1 MNSRHMAC
9 QALIFVMAVAMSF
22 LFTVSTAA
30 RVIRVGPGADAKTIA
45 EAAKLAQ
52 DDDVVEITPGEY
64 QGDVALWLQKRLTI
78 RGVGQRPVMN
88 AAGKNAEGKATWVIR
103 NGEFNISNIEFRGAR
118 AADGNGAGIRFEKG
132 KLNVVHCAFF
142 DNQNGLLTANFED
155 AEVTIEDSIFAQAPR
170 QQKPLA
176 HLLYVGR
183 IKSLRV
189 LNSRFHG
196 GYFGHL
202 LKSRA
207 RVSDIRYNL
216 LVDGVGGSA
225 SYEAEF
231 PNGGDVTLVGNVI
244 GQSSHTE
251 NPTMLA
257 FGAEGKT
264 WPESR
269 LKIVHNTFYSE
280 GFQPA
285 WFLRVFT
292 VKFGALPDIFTRN
305 NLLAGIGVF
314 STNIAGQHKGNFF
327 TPSTVFGDPAVMDF
341 TLTANSWLRG
351 RVEPVATD
359 LGNLRPTFEQL
370 MPGRISAIQ
379 APAEWA
385 PGAMQTFTLE
395 KK

>member
-1 MNSRHMAC
+1 MA
-9 QALIFVMAVAMSF
+9 IAVTF
-22 LFTVSTAA
+22 LLAESAAA
-30 RVIRVGPGADAKTIA
+30 RVIRVGPGADVKTIA

-64 QGDVALWLQKRLTI
+64 RGDVAIWLQKRLTI

-88 AAGKNAEGKATWVIR
+88 AAGKNAEGKATWVFR

-132 KLNVVHCAFF
+132 NLNLAHCAFF

-155 AEVTIEDSIFAQAPR
+155 AELTIENSIFAQAPR
-170 QQKPLA
+170 QKKPLA

-183 IKSLRV
+183 IKLLRV
-189 LNSRFHG
+189 ENSRFHG

-251 NPTMLA
+251 NPTVLA
-257 FGAEGKT
+257 YGAEGKT
-264 WPESR
+264 WPDNR
-269 LKIVHNTFYSE
+269 LRIVHNTFYSE

-285 WFLRVFT
+285 WFLRVFAE
-292 VKFGALPDIFTRN
+292 KFVTAPDILTRN
-305 NLLAGIGVF
+305 NLLAGVGVF
-314 STNIAGQHKGNFF
+314 STNVAGQHKGNFF
-327 TPSTVFGDPAVMDF
+327 APSTVFGDPAVMDF
-341 TLTANSWLRG
+341 TLSGSSWLRG
-351 RVEPVATD
+351 RVDPVTTD
-359 LGNLRPTFEQL
+359 LGSLQPKFEQL
-370 MPGRISAIQ
+370 MPGRVSTIH

-385 PGAMQTFTLE
+385 PGAIQAYTLE
-395 KK
+395 KQ

>member
-1 MNSRHMAC
+1 MNAKLKRRQVNRFVATMA
-9 QALIFVMAVAMSF
+9 ASF
-22 LFTVSTAA
+22 FLAITAAA
-30 RVIRVGPGADAKTIA
+30 RVIQVGPSEQIKTIA

-52 DDDVVEITPGEY
+52 DDDVVEIAPGEY
-64 QGDVALWLQKRLTI
+64 LGDVAIWLQKRLII
-78 RGVGQRPVMN
+78 RGVGQRPVLN

-103 NGEFNISNIEFRGAR
+103 NGEFKISNIEFRGAR

-132 KLNVVHCAFF
+132 KLNVAHCAFF

-155 AEVTIEDSIFAQAPR
+155 AELTIQNSIFAQAPK

-183 IKSLRV
+183 IKTLRV
-189 LNSRFHG
+189 VNSRFHG

-231 PNGGDVTLVGNVI
+231 PNGGDVTLVGNVM

-251 NPTMLA
+251 NPTLLA
-257 FGAEGKT
+257 YGAEGNT
-264 WPESR
+264 WPENK

-285 WFLRVFT
+285 WFLHVFAE
-292 VKFGALPDIFTRN
+292 KFATAPEIVTRN
-305 NLLAGIGVF
+305 NLLAGVGVF
-314 STNIAGQHKGNFF
+314 STNVAGQHHGNFAAL
-327 TPSTVFGDPAVMDF
+327 PTVFGDPDVMDF

-351 RVEPVATD
+351 WVEPLTPD
-359 LGNLRPTFEQL
+359 PEGLQPKFEHL
-370 MPGRISAIQ
+370 MPGRVSAIQ
-379 APAEWA
+379 APAKWA
-385 PGAMQTFTLE
+385 PGAIQASTFE
-395 KK
+395 KQ

>member
-1 MNSRHMAC
+1 MDHLP
-9 QALIFVMAVAMSF
+9 ALTW
-22 LFTVSTAA
+22 LFTAWCLATLPASA
-30 RVIRVGPGADAKTIA
+30 RVIQVGPVEQVKTIA
-45 EAAKLAQ
+45 EAARLAR
-52 DDDVVEITPGEY
+52 DGDVVEIASGTY
-64 QGDVALWLQKRLTI
+64 QSDAAVWLQKRLTI

-88 AAGKNAEGKATWVIR
+88 AAGKNAEGKATWVFR

-132 KLNVVHCAFF
+132 KLNVANCAFF

-155 AEVTIEDSIFAQAPR
+155 AELTIENSIFAQAPK

-183 IKSLRV
+183 IGLLRV
-189 LNSRFHG
+189 VNSRFHG

-207 RVSDIRYNL
+207 RASDIRYNL

-244 GQSSHTE
+244 GQSSLTE
-251 NPTMLA
+251 NPTLLA
-257 FGAEGKT
+257 YGAEGNT
-264 WPESR
+264 WPKSR

-285 WFLRVFT
+285 WFLHVFAE
-292 VKFGALPDIFTRN
+292 KFVTQPDILTRN
-305 NLLAGIGVF
+305 NLLAGVGLF
-314 STNIAGQHKGNFF
+314 SANVAGQHLGNFF
-327 TPSTVFGDPAVMDF
+327 APSTVFGDPAVMDF
-341 TLTANSWLRG
+341 TLPGSSWLRG
-351 RVEPVATD
+351 RVDPVTKD
-359 LGNLRPTFEQL
+359 LGGLQPKFEQL
-370 MPGRISAIQ
+370 MPGRVSAIQ
-379 APAEWA
+379 AGAEWA
-385 PGAMQTFTLE
+385 PGAIQAYTLE
-395 KK
+395 KR